1 MKHFKSVVLAAVMAT
16 GFAAAPALASAD
28 RETVN
33 VVAPEYPRG
42 AERRNLE
49 GHVTVRYNV
58 TPEGEVAD
66 VEVVEATPAGVFERS
81 VLRAL
86 ERWRY
91 APAGEMTEGVE
102 QVFNFAFAD

>member
-1 MKHFKSVVLAAVMAT
+1 MKLFKSVVLAAVMAT

-91 APAGEMTEGVE
+91 APAAETTEGVE

>member
-1 MKHFKSVVLAAVMAT
+1 MKLFKSVVLAAVMAS
-16 GFAAAPALASAD
+16 GFVAAPALAND
-28 RETVN
+28 RQTVN

-49 GHVTVRYNV
+49 GQVTVRYNV

-66 VEVVEATPAGVFERS
+66 VEVVEATPAGVFERA

-86 ERWRY
+86 EQWRY
-91 APAGEMTEGVE
+91 APAGETTEGVE
-102 QVFNFAFAD
+102 QVFNFAFAG

>member
-1 MKHFKSVVLAAVMAT
+1 MIKSVVMAAVMAS
-16 GFAAAPALASAD
+16 GFAAAPALAMNE
-28 RETVN
+28 RETVR

-49 GHVTVRYNV
+49 GQVTVRYNV

-66 VEVVEATPAGVFERS
+66 VEVVDATPAGVFERA

-86 ERWRY
+86 EQWRY
-91 APAGEMTEGVE
+91 APAGETTEGVE
-102 QVFNFAFAD
+102 QHFNFAFAG

>member
-1 MKHFKSVVLAAVMAT
+1 MKLFKSVVLAAVMAS
-16 GFAAAPALASAD
+16 GFVAAPALAND
-28 RETVN
+28 RQTVN

-49 GHVTVRYNV
+49 GQVTVRYNV

-66 VEVVEATPAGVFERS
+66 VEVVEATPAGVFERA

-86 ERWRY
+86 EQWRY
-91 APAGEMTEGVE
+91 APSGETTEGVE
-102 QVFNFAFAD
+102 QVFNFAFAG